1 MAVLML
7 IAAGPLASE
16 ANWPCPRPRRGDR
29 EHPTRREAGVERSA
43 SFEDLPARDLFLG
56 PARVPFVAIA
66 VAIGPA
72 VATDDVVA
80 ETVLASIMVA
90 TLLGAV
96 LPGLAARRSGQS
108 SEREV
113 AA

>member
-1 MAVLML
+1 MFLDLYMYGTTSSGRIRKVEGALQL
-7 IAAGPLASE
+7 GIASRA
-16 ANWPCPRPRRGDR
+16 PRP
-29 EHPTRREAGVERSA
+29 ASRSIV
-43 SFEDLPARDLFLG
+43 S
-56 PARVPFVAIA
+56 IA
-66 VAIGPA
+66 A